1 MRDRP
6 APGLEAD
13 RLQRMRAAVSNL
25 YASNRQ
31 RGYAAWCE
39 RDYDFVCPSMT
50 TYPFQWFWDSCF
62 HAIVLS
68 HLDPVRAESELLSL
82 LANQQPDGLVP
93 HVTFWQGEAFEERL
107 ADYSIAHRTPY
118 FSDCMQPPL
127 LVEAVAAVA
136 ASGRGEPFLRQ
147 VLPAVRRYFDWLHDV
162 RDPDNDGL
170 VAVLQADETGLDE
183 SPKFDDYLGVSGDN
197 RPDYDAA
204 WRRVA
209 DPYAEV
215 GRDPVRMFALD
226 RFIVE
231 DVMVNTIYAENQ
243 RILSDL
249 LARAGD
255 AAGAAD
261 FSARA
266 LRTRQALVAKCW
278 DPDAD
283 LFWDLAGLAERPLR
297 TSTMTSLFPLV
308 LPELPEPIAVRL
320 IVQLEDPNAFG
331 TPWPIPTCSRRE
343 PAFQPG
349 AVGEHLLWRG
359 ASWVNINW
367 YLCRGL
373 RRHGR
378 ADLARRI
385 EDSTATMI
393 ERWGFRE
400 YYDTLTGEGLGAPDF
415 SWSALILD
423 LLESR
428 AADS

>member
-1 MRDRP
+1 MNKQNEEAAR
-6 APGLEAD
+6 LET
-13 RLQRMRAAVSNL
+13 MRAAVSDL
-25 YASNRQ
+25 YDRNRQ
-31 RGYAAWCE
+31 RGHAAWCD

-68 HLDPVRAESELLSL
+68 HLDPVRAESELTCL
-82 LANQQPDGLVP
+82 LANQQPDGLIP
-93 HVTFWQGEAFEERL
+93 HVTFWQREAFEERL
-107 ADYSIAHRTPY
+107 ADYSIAYRTPY

-127 LVEAVAAVA
+127 LAEAIAAVA
-136 ASGRGEPFLRQ
+136 ARGRGEAFLRE
-147 VLPAVRRYFDWLHDV
+147 VLPAARRYFDWLHDV
-162 RDPDNDGL
+162 RDPDDDGL

-204 WRRVA
+204 WHRVA

-215 GRDPVRMFALD
+215 GRDPALMFALD
-226 RFIVE
+226 RFIDE

-243 RILSDL
+243 RVLGDL
-249 LARAGD
+249 LAHVGD

-261 FSARA
+261 FAARA
-266 LRTRQALVAKCW
+266 DRTRQALVAKCW
-278 DPDAD
+278 DPDAS

-297 TSTMTSLFPLV
+297 TSTFTSLLPLL
-308 LPELPEPIAVRL
+308 LPELPKQIANRL
-320 IVQLEDPNAFG
+320 IDQVEDPSAYG
-331 TPWPIPTCSRRE
+331 TPWPIPTVSRRE

-349 AVGEHLLWRG
+349 AIGEHLLWRG
-359 ASWVNINW
+359 ASWVNVNW
-367 YLCRGL
+367 FLCRGL

-378 ADLARRI
+378 TDFARRI

-400 YYDTLTGEGLGAPDF
+400 YYNTLTGEGHGAPDF
-415 SWSALILD
+415 SWTALILD
-423 LLESR
+423 LLETR
-428 AADS
+428 PAEE

>member
-1 MRDRP
+1 MNDLN
-6 APGLEAD
+6 LEAV
-13 RLQRMRAAVSNL
+13 RVERMRAAVSNL
-25 YASNRQ
+25 YARNRQ
-31 RGYAAWCE
+31 RGHADWCDQ
-39 RDYDFVCPSMT
+39 DYDFVCPSMT

-68 HLDPVRAESELLSL
+68 HLDPVRAESELRSL
-82 LANQQPDGLVP
+82 LANQQPNGLVP
-93 HVTFWQGEAFEERL
+93 HVTFWQREAFEERW
-107 ADYSIAHRTPY
+107 ADPSIAYRTPY

-127 LVEAVAAVA
+127 LAEAVAAVA
-136 ASGRGEPFLRQ
+136 ARGRGEPFLRV

-162 RDPDNDGL
+162 RDPDDDGL

-209 DPYAEV
+209 DPYVEV

-226 RFIVE
+226 RFIDE

-243 RILSDL
+243 RILGEL
-249 LARAGD
+249 LAQVGD

-261 FSARA
+261 FIARA

-278 DPDAD
+278 DPDAG

-297 TSTMTSLFPLV
+297 TSTMTSLFPLL

-320 IVQLEDPNAFG
+320 IVQLEDPSAYG
-331 TPWPIPTCSRRE
+331 TPWPVPTCSRRE
-343 PAFQPG
+343 PAFRPG
-349 AVGEHLLWRG
+349 AIGEHLLWRG

-393 ERWGFRE
+393 QRWGFRE
-400 YYDTLTGEGLGAPDF
+400 YYDTLTGEGHGAPDF

-423 LLESR
+423 LLERR
-428 AADS
+428 AAEA

>member
-1 MRDRP
+1 MGDRP
-6 APGLEAD
+6 APDLEAA
-13 RLQRMRAAVSNL
+13 RVERMRAAVNNL
-25 YASNRQ
+25 YARNRQ
-31 RGYAAWCE
+31 RGHAAWCD

-82 LANQQPDGLVP
+82 LTNQQPDGLVP
-93 HVTFWQGEAFEERL
+93 HVTFWQGEEFEERL
-107 ADYSIAHRTPY
+107 PDYSIAHRTPY

-127 LVEAVAAVA
+127 LAEAVAAVA
-136 ASGRGEPFLRQ
+136 ARGRGEPFLHE
-147 VLPAVRRYFDWLHDV
+147 VLPAARRYFDWLHNV
-162 RDPDNDGL
+162 RDPDDDGL

-183 SPKFDDYLGVSGDN
+183 SPKFDEYLGVSGDN

-204 WRRVA
+204 WHRVA
-209 DPYAEV
+209 DRYADV

-226 RFIVE
+226 RFIDE

-243 RILSDL
+243 RVLGEL
-249 LARAGD
+249 LVQVGD

-261 FSARA
+261 FFARA

-278 DPDAD
+278 DPDAG

-297 TSTMTSLFPLV
+297 TSTMTSLFPLL

-320 IVQLEDPNAFG
+320 ILQLEDPNAYG
-331 TPWPIPTCSRRE
+331 TPWPVPTCSPQE
-343 PAFQPG
+343 PAFRPG

-393 ERWGFRE
+393 ERGGFRE
-400 YYDTLTGEGLGAPDF
+400 YYNTLTGEGYGAPDF

-423 LLESR
+423 LLETR
-428 AADS
+428 LAEA

>member
-1 MRDRP
+1 MNELN
-6 APGLEAD
+6 LEAA
-13 RLQRMRAAVSNL
+13 RVERMRVAVTNL

-31 RGYAAWCE
+31 RGHATWCDQ
-39 RDYDFVCPSMT
+39 DYDFVCPSKT

-68 HLDPVRAESELLSL
+68 HLDPVRAESELTSL
-82 LANQQPDGLVP
+82 LANQQPSGLVP
-93 HVTFWQGEAFEERL
+93 HVAFWQREAFEERL
-107 ADYSIAHRTPY
+107 GDYSIAYSTPY

-127 LVEAVAAVA
+127 LAEAVAAVA
-136 ASGRGEPFLRQ
+136 ARGRGEPFLRE

-162 RDPDNDGL
+162 RDPDDDGL

-204 WRRVA
+204 WHRVA

-226 RFIVE
+226 RFIDE

-243 RILSDL
+243 RVLGDL
-249 LARAGD
+249 LAQVGD
-255 AAGAAD
+255 ASGAAD
-261 FSARA
+261 FIARA
-266 LRTRQALVAKCW
+266 LRTREALVAKCW
-278 DPDAD
+278 DPDAG

-297 TSTMTSLFPLV
+297 TSTMTSLFPLL

-320 IVQLEDPNAFG
+320 IAQLEDPSAYG
-331 TPWPIPTCSRRE
+331 TPWPVPTCSRRE
-343 PAFQPG
+343 PAFRPG

-359 ASWVNINW
+359 ASWVNVNW

-400 YYDTLTGEGLGAPDF
+400 YYNTLTGEGHGAPDF

-423 LLESR
+423 LLERR
-428 AADS
+428 AAEA

>member
-1 MRDRP
+1 MRDRQ

-13 RLQRMRAAVSNL
+13 RVHRMRAAVTNL

-31 RGYAAWCE
+31 RGYAAWCD

-93 HVTFWQGEAFEERL
+93 HVTFWQGETFEERL

-127 LVEAVAAVA
+127 LAEAVAAVA
-136 ASGRGEPFLRQ
+136 ARGRGEPFLRQ
-147 VLPAVRRYFDWLHDV
+147 VLPAVRRYFDWLRDV

-226 RFIVE
+226 RFIDE

-243 RILSDL
+243 RVLSDL
-249 LARAGD
+249 LARTGD

-261 FSARA
+261 FAARA

-278 DPDAD
+278 DPDAG

-359 ASWVNINW
+359 ATWVNINW
-367 YLCRGL
+367 YVCRGL